1 MVEGLTDGPGR
12 RSMDMFFGGPE
23 GTGDADMGIITT
35 KGSFMRKKQI
45 PIFLFNKQATVGL
58 AGSGLRR

>member
-23 GTGDADMGIITT
+23 GTGDADMGITT
-35 KGSFMRKKQI
+35 KRQQLHAKETNPDFSFQ
-45 PIFLFNKQATVGL
+45 
-58 AGSGLRR
+58 